1 MSKLLFLE
9 SITMASQWKTNNSRL
24 FVLHLEVPI
33 MLKFLPILQYSHFVI
48 YSLAIKLLYLPQTK
62 EEISFA
68 ESLIDCYCRT
78 ASTVHDESIE
88 IFSLHAHL
96 HLSYQVRLH
105 GDLAHTSGFAFE
117 SLIRYI

>member
-1 MSKLLFLE
+1 MEGKKF
-9 SITMASQWKTNNSRL
+9 SRL
-24 FVLHLEVPI
+24 FMLHLGVPI

-48 YSLAIKLLYLPQTK
+48 YSLAIKLLYSPQTK

-68 ESLIDCYCRT
+68 ERLIDYYCRT
-78 ASTVHDESIE
+78 ASTVHDVSIE
-88 IFSLHAHL
+88 ILSLHTHL

-105 GDLAHTSGFAFE
+105 GGLTHMSAFAFE

>member
-1 MSKLLFLE
+1 
-9 SITMASQWKTNNSRL
+9 MASQWKAKTSRL
-24 FVLHLEVPI
+24 FVLHLGVPM

-48 YSLAIKLLYLPQTK
+48 YSLAIKLLYSPQTK

-68 ESLIDCYCRT
+68 ERLIDYYCRT

-105 GDLAHTSGFAFE
+105 GGLAHMSAFAFE
-117 SLIRYI
+117 PLIRYIKK